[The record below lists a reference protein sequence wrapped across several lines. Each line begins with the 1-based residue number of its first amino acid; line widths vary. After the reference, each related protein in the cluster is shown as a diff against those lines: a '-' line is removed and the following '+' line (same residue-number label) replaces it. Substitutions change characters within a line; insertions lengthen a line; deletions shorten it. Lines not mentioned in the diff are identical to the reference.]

1 MGLYINQQ
9 NSRTKLQEK
18 VAAEL
23 RAKAAQVQS
32 VEGEMPDGIEDSAY
46 LRGTRQS
53 GSFSRK
59 WFLFIL
65 LAVALVVLFATAK

>member
-65 LAVALVVLFATAK
+65 LAVVLVVLFATAK

>member
-32 VEGEMPDGIEDSAY
+32 VEGEMPDGVEDSAY

-65 LAVALVVLFATAK
+65 LVVALVVLFATAK

>member
-1 MGLYINQQ
+1 
-9 NSRTKLQEK
+9 
-18 VAAEL
+18 
-23 RAKAAQVQS
+23 
-32 VEGEMPDGIEDSAY
+32 MPDGVEDSAY

-65 LAVALVVLFATAK
+65 LVVALVVLFATAK

>member
-65 LAVALVVLFATAK
+65 LVVALVVLFATAK

>member
-32 VEGEMPDGIEDSAY
+32 VEGEMPDGVEDSAY

-65 LAVALVVLFATAK
+65 LAVVLVVLFATAK